1 MNDEFNPAAIERH
14 AQDLWTENDSFR
26 VTEDPDK
33 EKYYCLCMFPYPSG
47 NLHMGHV
54 RNYTLGDVVTR
65 FKRMRGL
72 NVLQPI
78 GWDAFGMPAENAAI
92 KNNVPP
98 AAWTDA
104 NIEQMR
110 GQFKNFGFAYD
121 WSREFA
127 TCEPDYYRWEQWLFT
142 KLFEKGI
149 AYQKTA
155 AVNWCPVDQTVL
167 ANEQVENGRC
177 WRCETVVERKELKQW
192 FLRITDYADELLE
205 ELDDLTEWPDAVRTM
220 QRNWIGRSQ
229 GLEIQFEVDGHDPQ
243 TVYTTRPDTLMGVTY
258 MAVAARHPLALA
270 AAKDNPELAAFLT
283 ECNQLQAAEAAQETV
298 EKRGMP
304 LGINARHPITGDA
317 VPVMVA
323 NFVLMEYGTGAVM
336 AVPGHDQRD
345 FEFATKYGL
354 PIVQVVRPHDGS
366 AVDMTAGPYLEH
378 GILINSGDFDGM
390 TFSESFD
397 ALAERFEAA
406 GTGQRTVNY
415 RLRDWGVSRQ
425 RYWGAPIP
433 IINCADCG
441 PVAVPAED
449 LPVVL
454 PVDVEFEG
462 VGSPIKSMDSFKSV
476 DCPRCKK
483 PAERETDTFDTF
495 MDSSWYFARFACPD
509 NEAAMLDERTD
520 YWMNVDQYIGGVEH
534 AILHLLYARFFQK
547 LMREAGLTKTS
558 EPFKR
563 LLTQGMVLKDGAKMS
578 KNKGNTVAPA
588 PMVEKY
594 GADTVRLFMMS
605 DAPPDQSLEWSDNG
619 VEGAH
624 RFLKRLWRAVHLC
637 AANKVT
643 QEGKPVAATAR
654 EELHRLVHKTI
665 AKVTDDYDR
674 RMMFNTAIAA
684 IRELSNATFRFQDSL
699 SDAVAGDDQ
708 AALVQ
713 AFDAIVRMLQPLV
726 PHTAQ
731 RLFETLGKD
740 GLIMDATWPVV
751 DESALVETQKQIVV
765 QVNGKLRA
773 RLSVPADADKSQ
785 VEALALADENVVRFV
800 ADKPVRKVIV
810 VPGRLVNIVL

>member
-1 MNDEFNPAAIERH
+1 MNDQFEPAAIERH
-14 AQDLWTENDSFR
+14 AQTLWTESDSFR
-26 VTEDPDK
+26 VTEDPGR
-33 EKYYCLCMFPYPSG
+33 EKFYCLSMFPYPSG

-54 RNYTLGDVVTR
+54 RNYTLGDVVAR

-98 AAWTDA
+98 AAWTYA
-104 NIEQMR
+104 NIKQMR
-110 GQFKNFGFAYD
+110 EQFKRFGFAYD

-127 TCEPDYYRWEQWLFT
+127 TCDPDYYRWEQWLFT

-177 WRCETVVERKELKQW
+177 WRCENLVERKELKQW
-192 FLRITDYADELLE
+192 FLRITDYADELLD
-205 ELDDLTEWPDAVRTM
+205 ELDQLTEWPEAVRTM

-229 GLEIQFEVDGHDPQ
+229 GLEIQFDIDGHEPQ

-258 MAVAARHPLALA
+258 LAVAAQHPLAQA
-270 AAKDNPELAAFLT
+270 AAKDNPDLAAFLI

-298 EKRGMP
+298 EKRGMG
-304 LGINARHPITGDA
+304 LGISARHPITGDA
-317 VPVMVA
+317 LPVMAA

-345 FEFATKYGL
+345 FEFATKYDL
-354 PIVQVVRPHDGS
+354 PIKQVVRPHDNS
-366 AVDMTAGPYLEH
+366 AVDMSAGPYLEH
-378 GILINSGDFDGM
+378 GILINSGEFDGLS
-390 TFSESFD
+390 FEQSFD

-406 GTGQRTVNY
+406 GTGRRTINY

-433 IINCADCG
+433 IVNCVDCG
-441 PVAVPAED
+441 PVAVPED
-449 LPVVL
+449 SLPVVL
-454 PVDVEFEG
+454 PEEVAFEG
-462 VGSPIKSMDSFKSV
+462 VGSPIKKMDSFKNV
-476 DCPRCKK
+476 DCPKCGST
-483 PAERETDTFDTF
+483 AERETDTFDTF
-495 MDSSWYFARFACPD
+495 MDSSWYFARFACSD
-509 NEAAMLDERTD
+509 NDQSMLDERSD
-520 YWMNVDQYIGGVEH
+520 YWMNVDQYIGGIEH

-547 LMREAGLTKTS
+547 LMREAGLTNVG
-558 EPFKR
+558 EPFRR

-578 KNKGNTVAPA
+578 KNKGNTVAPG

-594 GADTVRLFMMS
+594 GVDTVRLFMMS

-624 RFLKRLWRAVHLC
+624 RYLKRLWRAVHRYTVLQ
-637 AANKVT
+637 VSDD
-643 QEGKPVAATAR
+643 AR
-654 EELHRLVHKTI
+654 SQSAESRAELERLVHKTI
-665 AKVTDDYDR
+665 AKVTDDFDR
-674 RMMFNTAIAA
+674 RLMFNTAIAA
-684 IRELSNATFRFQDSL
+684 IRELSNAALRFQEALGDTVSP
-699 SDAVAGDDQ
+699 DDRAVLGH
-708 AALVQ
+708 
-713 AFDAIVRMLQPLV
+713 AFDTIVRMLQPMT
-726 PHTAQ
+726 PHTSQ
-731 RLFETLGKD
+731 SLFEALGQE
-740 GLIMDATWPVV
+740 GLVIDATWPSF
-751 DESALVETQKQIVV
+751 DEAALVQSQIEMVV

-773 RLSVPADADKSQ
+773 RLSVPADADKTQ
-785 VEALALADENVVRFV
+785 VEALAMADENVQRFV
-800 ADKPVRKVIV
+800 ADKSVRKVIV